1 MRQLKGKDIK
11 GIREELWEKN
21 DHVCPVLLIEIDKC
35 DLNLDHAHQDS
46 LVSETVSGQIRGSI
60 HKFANSLEG
69 SLRSKYRRSGVA
81 RYITFEEFLY
91 NLWNY
96 LMNNREPLLHPQHQP
111 KAKKLMKSSYNELA
125 REIKNCNEHLK
136 KPIKIP
142 VYPKSKRLTKKL
154 GELFEKFAIVPRYYT
169 K

>member
-11 GIREELWEKN
+11 EIRELLWEKN
-21 DHVCPVLLIEIDKC
+21 DCVCPILGIEVDKT

-46 LVSETVSGQIRGSI
+46 EISETVSGQIRGSI
-60 HKFANSLEG
+60 HKFANTLEG
-69 SLRSKYRRSGVA
+69 QMRSKYRRSGIA
-81 RYITFEEFLY
+81 SYITFEEFLY

-96 LMNNREPLLHPQHQP
+96 LMTNREPFLHPQHQP
-111 KAKKLMKSSYNELA
+111 RAKKIMKSSYNELV
-125 REIKNCNEHLK
+125 REIKSCNTQLK

-142 VYPKSKRLTKKL
+142 PYPKSKRMTKRL
-154 GELFEKFAIVPRYYT
+154 AELYEKFAIIPRYYT